1 MAHKYETLR
10 TLFEKTDAF
19 NENGLTLFQQLRE
32 LVWSKLENYSTQ
44 NEILLINRYDS
55 MIKELEILIRTQD
68 AQAIKDKAKQ
78 KPNKSG
84 KAPIV
89 LGG

>member
-1 MAHKYETLR
+1 MGVKQYQTDNTTNKDHKMAHKYETLR

-55 MIKELEILIRTQD
+55 MIKELEILIRT
-68 AQAIKDKAKQ
+68 
-78 KPNKSG
+78 
-84 KAPIV
+84 
-89 LGG
+89 